1 MNKLM
6 LLASVLLIYY
16 PQAAFAQD
24 DGRKVE
30 LSVAGSFQAI
40 VGEYETEHYMTV
52 PLRLGV
58 YVIPQLS
65 LEAEAIVTGWD
76 EVMYDET
83 EWGTVFSANVAAHPV
98 VRGSIRPFMLVGI
111 GFSDSYPLL
120 NSIAMPV
127 DEDLGTLTVLNL
139 GAGFHSFFSERVAIR
154 TEYRMQQFSG
164 TYTSGYDTYDPYTNT
179 YTWVTYERDVDLTI
193 HGVHIGISLFL

>member
-6 LLASVLLIYY
+6 ILASVLLICY
-16 PQAAFAQD
+16 PQTAFAQET
-24 DGRKVE
+24 GRKVE

-40 VGEYETEHYMTV
+40 VGEYETEHYLTV
-52 PLRLGV
+52 PLRVGV

-65 LEAEAIVTGWD
+65 IEAEGIVTGWD
-76 EVMYDET
+76 EAMYGET
-83 EWGTVFSANVAAHPV
+83 EWGTVFSGNVAVHPV
-98 VRGSIRPFMLVGI
+98 VRGSVRPFMLVGI

-120 NSIAMPV
+120 NSVALPV

-139 GAGFHSFFSERVAIR
+139 GAGFHSFFTDRVAIR

-164 TYTSGYDTYDPYTNT
+164 TYTWGYDTYDPYTNT
-179 YTWVTYERDVDLTI
+179 YTWAAYERNLDLTI